1 MALRYYYFRSEP
13 LDIAAAVA
21 RVAGGAGL
29 AEVAPV
35 VTQQSLTV
43 VQMDDA
49 APNETDLIAAM
60 TNQGLVFVTSSAV
73 APAFSAVR
81 HYGAQSV
88 VPTVPA
94 PAVGATYYDT
104 SINWELQYDG
114 ASFKGLQWMVV
125 PFAFNTASPLVM
137 TPFNTTDYLMR
148 AEVVVDTAFDDA
160 TSQLRLGVP
169 GDLGGVLDST
179 LQQVSP
185 TLADTYRRFDRFV
198 VGANSTLQLTI
209 TPAGS
214 TQGSGRVFLEIW
226 RSR

>member
-21 RVAGGAGL
+21 RVAGGTGL

-49 APNETDLIAAM
+49 APNEEDLVAAM
-60 TNQGLVFVTSSAV
+60 ADQGLVFVTSSAV
-73 APAFSAVR
+73 APAFGAVR
-81 HYGAQSV
+81 HYGSQSV

-94 PAVGATYYDT
+94 PTTGAEYYDT
-104 SINWELQYDG
+104 SINWALQYDG
-114 ASFKGLQWMVV
+114 ASFKGLQWVEI
-125 PFAFNTASPLVM
+125 PFVFGTVSPLVI
-137 TPFNTTDYLMR
+137 TPFNATDYLMR

-160 TSQLRLGVP
+160 ASQLRLGVP

-179 LQQVSP
+179 LGQIEP
-185 TLADTYRRFDRFV
+185 TLADTYRRFDRFT
-198 VGANSTLQLTI
+198 VGADSTLQLTI
-209 TPAGS
+209 TPGAS
-214 TQGSGRVFLEIW
+214 IQGAGRVFLELW